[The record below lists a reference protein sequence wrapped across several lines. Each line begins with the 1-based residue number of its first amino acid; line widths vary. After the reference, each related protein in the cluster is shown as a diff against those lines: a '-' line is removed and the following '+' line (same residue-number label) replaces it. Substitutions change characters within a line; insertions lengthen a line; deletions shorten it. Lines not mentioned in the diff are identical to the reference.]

1 MIFINHLIK
10 KIEYKKNKKDMYKSK
25 NKIRMLS
32 TTKVKNVKV
41 VNIRPGFKDLKEWCE
56 HPDNVYIGR
65 RGIVFV
71 DKKRYP
77 TEDSIWCNPYKI
89 GKDGDRD
96 EVIQKYE
103 IYIRNRLEKE
113 VGLKDELKRLK
124 DKNLGCWCAPEP
136 CHGDVLIKLI
146 QEIDLG
152 I

>member
-1 MIFINHLIK
+1 M
-10 KIEYKKNKKDMYKSK
+10 KKDRKNIYKSK
-25 NKIRMLS
+25 KKIRMLS
-32 TTKVKNVKV
+32 TKKVKNVKV
-41 VNIRPGFKDLKEWCE
+41 ANIRPTFQDLKEWCE
-56 HPDNVYIGR
+56 DPDNVYIGR

-146 QEIDLG
+146 QEMD
-152 I
+152 

>member
-56 HPDNVYIGR
+56 DPDNVYIGR

-136 CHGDVLIKLI
+136 CHGDVLVKIFK
-146 QEIDLG
+146 EFDE
-152 I
+152 